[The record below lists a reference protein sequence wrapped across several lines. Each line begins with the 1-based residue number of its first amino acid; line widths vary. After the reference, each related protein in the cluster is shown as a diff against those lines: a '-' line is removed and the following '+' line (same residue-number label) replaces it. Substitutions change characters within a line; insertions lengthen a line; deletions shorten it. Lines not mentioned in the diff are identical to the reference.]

1 MTTLRVIIDQ
11 MVATVPGGI
20 GRYTEELT
28 RELISTAPRGC
39 DVEGIVSKV
48 PRETSNDILA
58 RLPGL
63 AELTTLALPRRELA
77 RAWQHG
83 IATGARGRGMIHATS
98 LLAPL
103 RKIDR
108 VNSLG
113 EQVAVTIHDVVPWT
127 HPETLTPHGVAWH
140 KALARRA
147 RRYADAIVVP
157 THTVASELADIMKFG
172 DRIRVIGGA
181 VSSHLVL
188 PADADARATALDL
201 PADFILSVGTLE
213 PRKGIASLITAMA
226 HPDAPSFPLLIVGP
240 PGWGDLDVAK
250 LVAEAGLQPDRVR
263 VLGFLSDSDLALVL
277 DRASLFVFPSLAEG
291 FGLPLIEAMHFGT
304 PVVHSD
310 APALVEVTA
319 GAGIVVA
326 RDDPAGYPE
335 RLAQAMNTALGDVAR
350 YEQLSVAGYDRS
362 HAFSW
367 RDSAEKVWQ
376 LHADL

>member
-11 MVATVPGGI
+11 MVGTVPGGI
-20 GRYTEELT
+20 GRYAEELT
-28 RELISTAPRGC
+28 RELIATAPRGC

-48 PRETSNDILA
+48 PREMADSVTS

-63 AELTTLALPRRELA
+63 ARLTTLGLPRRELS
-77 RAWQHG
+77 RAWQVG
-83 IATGARGRGMIHATS
+83 LATGARGRGMIHATS

-103 RKIDR
+103 RRIDR
-108 VNSLG
+108 TNSLG

-157 THTVASELADIMKFG
+157 THTVASELSEIMNFG

-181 VSSHLVL
+181 AGSRLVL
-188 PADADARATALDL
+188 PTDAEVRAAALEL
-201 PADFILSVGTLE
+201 PDDFIVTVGTLE
-213 PRKGIASLITAMA
+213 PRKGLGPLIKAMA

-250 LVAEAGLQPDRVR
+250 LVSEAGLEPDRVR
-263 VLGFLSDSDLALVL
+263 VMGFLSDSDLALVL

-291 FGLPLIEAMHFGT
+291 FGLPVVEAMHFGT

-310 APALVEVTA
+310 APALLEVTA
-319 GAGIVVA
+319 GAGLAVA
-326 RDDPAGYPE
+326 RDDAAGYPE
-335 RLAQAMNTALGDVAR
+335 RLAQAMTTALGDTEL
-350 YEQLSVAGYDRS
+350 YERLSVAGYDRS